1 MHRSWPNAFSARRDW
16 FSLREQRP
24 SDAAQGDSITVLQM
38 DFPRALRAAQAD
50 VEADDAAFWELRR
63 PAGPTLQLYL
73 RITGPEVADEVTSA
87 TWVAV
92 RRGLRYFTGGE
103 QAFRTLLVRIAR
115 EEVAARRR
123 SAGSGPQAIVDLVR
137 LEARHRHRGRSPD
150 RSSGPLSPDRGLR
163 LVSMLPADVAEML
176 ALRVVVG
183 LSAAETASL
192 LAIRPGFVIVAVH
205 GGLRRTVG
213 ELTARSGAVTAIL
226 PNPWEL
232 DRLLDGL
239 ARYGTADL
247 AVLDPTVRDVVL
259 ALRPRDPA
267 VG

>member
-1 MHRSWPNAFSARRDW
+1 M
-16 FSLREQRP
+16 
-24 SDAAQGDSITVLQM
+24 TVLQM

-50 VEADDAAFWELRR
+50 VEADDAALRELRR
-63 PAGPTLQLYL
+63 LAGPTVQRYL
-73 RITGPEVADEVTSA
+73 RVTAPDVADEVASA
-87 TWVAV
+87 TWATV

-103 QAFRTLLVRIAR
+103 QAFRRLLVRIAR

-123 SAGSGPQAIVDLVR
+123 NDRSDPQAIVDLVR
-137 LEARHRHRGRSPD
+137 LGARHRGRSPE
-150 RSSGPLSPDRGLR
+150 RAAGPPSTERVLR
-163 LVSMLPADVAEML
+163 LLATLPPDVAEMV

-183 LSAAETASL
+183 MSAEETAGL
-192 LAIRPGFVIVAVH
+192 VATRPGFVIVAVH

-213 ELTARSGAVTAIL
+213 ELTARSGNVTAML

-239 ARYGTADL
+239 ARHGSNDL

-259 ALRPRDPA
+259 ALRPRDT
-267 VG
+267 VGG

>member
-1 MHRSWPNAFSARRDW
+1 M
-16 FSLREQRP
+16 
-24 SDAAQGDSITVLQM
+24 TVLQM

-50 VEADDAAFWELRR
+50 AEADDAALRELRR
-63 PAGPTLQLYL
+63 LADPTLQRYL
-73 RITGPEVADEVTSA
+73 RITAADVADEVASA
-87 TWVAV
+87 TWLTV
-92 RRGLRYFTGGE
+92 RRRLRYFTGGE

-123 SAGSGPQAIVDLVR
+123 SVRSDPQAIVDLVR
-137 LEARHRHRGRSPD
+137 LDARHRRRSRDRATGRPSTE
-150 RSSGPLSPDRGLR
+150 RVLR
-163 LVSMLPADVAEML
+163 IVATLPPDVAEML

-183 LSAAETASL
+183 MSATETAGL
-192 LAIRPGFVIVAVH
+192 VATRPGFVIVAVH

-213 ELTARSGAVTAIL
+213 ELTARSGHATAML

-239 ARYGTADL
+239 ARHGTADL

-259 ALRPRDPA
+259 ALRPRDTA
-267 VG
+267 IG